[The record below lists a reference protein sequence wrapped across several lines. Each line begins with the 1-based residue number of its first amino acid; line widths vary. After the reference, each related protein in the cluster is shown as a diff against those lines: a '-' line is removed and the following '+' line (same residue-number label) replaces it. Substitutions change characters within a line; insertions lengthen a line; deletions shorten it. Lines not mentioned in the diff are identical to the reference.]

1 MFMKI
6 VFCLDD
12 KPQYLMLLKGAVR
25 SLRRVHGPDVPC
37 LCVYGG
43 KDQGM
48 AEAVAAEGIPLAW
61 YKKPL
66 LNYDTM
72 DPRTH
77 RVMGAFLKLEL
88 SLVPE
93 LADDDYVLYCDT
105 DVYFHQPIDELL
117 AETPAYM
124 AMAKEETAPFH
135 HEHEQLSYTYKGHEY
150 TVPVPF
156 PIWTYNSGVV
166 LFNLQRLRNHD
177 YIHNFLAFCMQTG
190 DRIGNFDQ
198 SMLNYFF
205 GKRISRFNGIYNC
218 PPYMYI
224 SKEQGRIV
232 HFHGPK
238 PWDTQKKLWKD
249 LRINHYWHFRDLW
262 LTLMTEEEKALIQTW
277 DKAD

>member
-1 MFMKI
+1 MKV

-43 KDQGM
+43 KDERI
-48 AEAVAAEGIPLAW
+48 AEAVQEENIPFAW
-61 YKKPL
+61 RKTPL
-66 LNYDTM
+66 LNYESM
-72 DPRTH
+72 PQRTH

-93 LADDDYVLYCDT
+93 LAAEDYVLYCDT
-105 DVYFHQPIDELL
+105 DVYFHRPITGLL
-117 AETPAYM
+117 EMKPAYM

-135 HEHEQLSYTYKGHEY
+135 HEYEELTYTYKDHEY
-150 TVPVPF
+150 TVPLPF

-166 LFNLQRLRNHD
+166 LFNLERLRRHD
-177 YIHNFLAFCMQTG
+177 YIHNFLTFCRQTA
-190 DRIGNFDQ
+190 DKIGNFDQ

-205 GKRISRFNGIYNC
+205 GKRIERFDQVYNC
-218 PPYMYI
+218 PPYMFS
-224 SKEQGRIV
+224 SKEEGCIV

-238 PWDTQKKLWKD
+238 PWDTQRKMWQD

-262 LTLMTEEEKALIQTW
+262 LALMTDAEKEEIQAW
-277 DKAD
+277 DVVA

>member
-1 MFMKI
+1 MKV

-25 SLRRVHGPDVPC
+25 SLRRVHGPDAPC

-43 KDQGM
+43 KDESI
-48 AEAVAAEGIPLAW
+48 AEAVQAENIPFAW
-61 YKKPL
+61 YKTPL
-66 LNYDTM
+66 LNYESM
-72 DPRTH
+72 PQRTH

-93 LADDDYVLYCDT
+93 LAAEDYVLYCDT
-105 DVYFHQPIDELL
+105 DVYFHQPITELL
-117 AETPAYM
+117 AMTPAYM

-135 HEHEQLSYTYKGHEY
+135 HDYEQFTYTYKDREY
-150 TVPVPF
+150 TVPLPF
-156 PIWTYNSGVV
+156 PIWTHNSGVV
-166 LFNLQRLRNHD
+166 LFNLERLRRHD
-177 YIHNFLAFCMQTG
+177 FIHNFLAFCRQTA

-205 GKRISRFNGIYNC
+205 GKLITRFDQVYNC
-218 PPYMYI
+218 PPYMFK
-224 SKEQGRIV
+224 SREEGRII

-238 PWDTQKKLWKD
+238 PWDTRRKMWQD

-262 LTLMTEEEKALIQTW
+262 LELMTGAEKEELQAW
-277 DKAD
+277 DIVA